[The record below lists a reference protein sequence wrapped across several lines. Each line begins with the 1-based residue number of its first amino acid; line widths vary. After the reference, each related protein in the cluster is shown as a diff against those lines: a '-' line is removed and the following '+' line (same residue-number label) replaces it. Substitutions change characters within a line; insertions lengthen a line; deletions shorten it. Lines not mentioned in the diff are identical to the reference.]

1 MNLLLDKYLK
11 NNIQDEEIMTIGRVR
26 DIKQLTYH
34 DALQIS
40 TRLIDDLIR
49 QNHQEAEIKTEVSK
63 SKYSGSIAD
72 LHQFNSK
79 LYYIK
84 QQLIKLFDA
93 PNERRIER
101 MMENKGE

>member
-11 NNIQDEEIMTIGRVR
+11 NNIQNEEVLSFGRVR

-49 QNHQEAEIKTEVSK
+49 QNHQETEVKTEISK
-63 SKYSGSIAD
+63 SKYSESIEN

-84 QQLIKLFDA
+84 QQLRKLFDA
-93 PNERRIER
+93 PNERRVER
-101 MMENKGE
+101 IMENKGE

>member
-49 QNHQEAEIKTEVSK
+49 QNHQEAEIKTEISRFK
-63 SKYSGSIAD
+63 HSESIEN

-93 PNERRIER
+93 PNGRRIER